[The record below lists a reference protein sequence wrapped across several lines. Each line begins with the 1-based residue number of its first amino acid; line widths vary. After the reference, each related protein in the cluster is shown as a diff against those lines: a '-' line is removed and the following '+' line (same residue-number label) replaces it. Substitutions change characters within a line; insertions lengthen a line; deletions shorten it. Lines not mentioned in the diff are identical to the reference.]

1 MCVLRSRRSPRQ
13 GLFGCGRR
21 LRCAIVSSR
30 ASASAIYRRFPWVW
44 LDIPHRLEKK
54 PPGRRAAG
62 KTISFAPI
70 PPPVLPGSGSKGPFS
85 APTGAPLRCLQQVEA
100 TYLGRLNSVSGQFAS
115 GHCHGARAK
124 SLFQCHPRESG
135 GPEKT
140 LEYLNSGFRRNDH
153 KGTLSA
159 FLDTLLRRAIEIHQ
173 SYNISV
179 KQTSTLVWQK
189 FPRQPSGV
197 LNLVKPSGR
206 PGKALDNTLPTAILR
221 G

>member
-1 MCVLRSRRSPRQ
+1 MVYK
-13 GLFGCGRR
+13 
-21 LRCAIVSSR
+21 VS
-30 ASASAIYRRFPWVW
+30 AFSALSVVW
-44 LDIPHRLEKK
+44 LRPKVAVYHCFEPGFGSDDLSAVSLGLARYPASFRKK
-54 PPGRRAAG
+54 TAQREGGRQNHQ
-62 KTISFAPI
+62 FAPI

-124 SLFQCHPRESG
+124 SLFQCHPREIG